1 MKNVK
6 EYAAPALVLFIIGLI
21 ATLLLGVTNDITAPK
36 IAALAAETEK
46 KSRQIVFAD
55 AADFGEVKTLEDGT
69 TVVPALDKDGNVLG
83 SVVVNV
89 AKGYGG
95 DISVMTGV
103 DKDGKVTGVNIL
115 SHSGLVK
122 GITVSKDKPGEN
134 SIDALTGATV
144 TSRAVTKA
152 VNAAIEAAGGENDG

>member
-69 TVVPALDKDGNVLG
+69 TVQVRLNREGPGLLR
-83 SVVVNV
+83 
-89 AKGYGG
+89 
-95 DISVMTGV
+95 TGW
-103 DKDGKVTGVNIL
+103 
-115 SHSGLVK
+115 H
-122 GITVSKDKPGEN
+122 
-134 SIDALTGATV
+134 DAA
-144 TSRAVTKA
+144 SDPQSDPR
-152 VNAAIEAAGGENDG
+152 

>member
-55 AADFGEVKTLEDGT
+55 AADFGEVKTA
-69 TVVPALDKDGNVLG
+69 PP
-83 SVVVNV
+83 SCP
-89 AKGYGG
+89 
-95 DISVMTGV
+95 
-103 DKDGKVTGVNIL
+103 L
-115 SHSGLVK
+115 S
-122 GITVSKDKPGEN
+122 IRT
-134 SIDALTGATV
+134 AT
-144 TSRAVTKA
+144 SS
-152 VNAAIEAAGGENDG
+152 AAW